1 MSDPELLSQNVQ
13 RITEAQQEGE
23 KNNSENQERWKSVP
37 IQEDREL
44 MSMWKD
50 ALHLISGASAD
61 PTEHWLRLH
70 AL

>member
-13 RITEAQQEGE
+13 RITEAQQEGK

-44 MSMWKD
+44 MSM
-50 ALHLISGASAD
+50 
-61 PTEHWLRLH
+61 
-70 AL
+70 